1 GLRGLKIGDRASSA
15 AGVANGAS
23 RQEADA
29 HRPHRSAGA
38 GAGGISEPGL
48 RRQSTWL
55 EASGGDSLVTR
66 QARGP
71 KVVTRR
77 GPSPYYSNEDRERL
91 ARDRKEKR
99 DFARG
104 HTKVDQSHVP
114 SADLEKLPPLE
125 EIYSRE
131 YSGDA
136 DADPI
141 GGRKR
146 YLYLVMFK
154 QPAMTTA
161 VAMKQVIAGYWYFL
175 SKQMSCKDI
184 QIRPRKAEN
193 GNTVT
198 ELEYEMKEYGE
209 IPRET
214 GKKEKYGKAVM
225 MEFKFKAPVS
235 ATQYIQKKLYND
247 NNVLRFMALSL
258 TRSFA
263 HVGEDNEL
271 LL

>member
-1 GLRGLKIGDRASSA
+1 GCVGSRSETELRVRRGWQMEPRDRRLTRIGLTGVLALALGGFLSLAFAGGSQHGLK
-15 AGVANGAS
+15 
-23 RQEADA
+23 
-29 HRPHRSAGA
+29 P
-38 GAGGISEPGL
+38 
-48 RRQSTWL
+48 L
-55 EASGGDSLVTR
+55 EDSLVTR